1 MKYFRDPIARNLWL
15 IRLYYVFY
23 FGAMGAISPF
33 ITLFYVDKG
42 LSGTQIG
49 ILNTIVALSCFISA
63 PVMGRMADN
72 SRRPRLILQAALFL
86 SSLTYYILSLQSVFL
101 LMAFVVGLNAL
112 VAGGIN
118 PQSQIQALAAAE
130 KAGTYYGSIRLCGS
144 LGYAIVALISGAVIE
159 KTSLAAGFYGFGLLN
174 IAAILVL
181 FLIRTPGKEQ
191 KAAASNETQ
200 KVPLPQVISAIF
212 KNPELVAYTA
222 ALIIVSVCSNGISF
236 ESVYMQQL
244 GASDA
249 VIGRLSTL
257 GALVEIPM
265 MLLADRL
272 MRRKGATITIILGW
286 SFYCL
291 GTLVIVIHPAVISF
305 VLVRVV
311 LGLSFSLT
319 AVSGTYYVVDRA
331 PAAQTG
337 TILAFFSVTVSS
349 IIGIVASPISG
360 TLFDKLGAYW
370 LYVIAAAGYGLGAAI
385 ILIMVLR
392 KKKEKASPVQG

>member
-1 MKYFRDPIARNLWL
+1 MKFFRDPVTRNLWL

-33 ITLFYVDKG
+33 ITLFYVERG

-49 ILNTIVALSCFISA
+49 VLNTIVALSCFVSA

-72 SRRPRLILQAALFL
+72 SRRPRRILQVALLL
-86 SSLTYYILSLQSVFL
+86 SSLTYYLLSLQTAFL
-101 LMAFVVGLNAL
+101 IMAFVVALNAL

-130 KAGTYYGSIRLCGS
+130 KAGTGYGSIRLCGS
-144 LGYAIVALISGAVIE
+144 LGYAIVAMISGAVIE
-159 KTSLAAGFYGFGLLN
+159 KTSLVTGFYGFGLLN
-174 IAAILVL
+174 IVAILIL
-181 FLIRTPGKEQ
+181 FLIRTPG
-191 KAAASNETQ
+191 NELKTTSSGDTQ

-257 GALVEIPM
+257 GALVEMPM

-272 MRRKGATITIILGW
+272 MRRRGATFTLILGW
-286 SFYCL
+286 FFYCL
-291 GTLVIVIHPAVISF
+291 GTLVIVIHPAVASF
-305 VLVRVV
+305 IIVRVV

-331 PAAQTG
+331 PASQTG

-360 TLFDKLGAYW
+360 TLFDRLGAYW
-370 LYVIAAAGYGLGAAI
+370 LYVIAAIGYGLGASI
-385 ILIMVLR
+385 IFTMLMR
-392 KKKEKASPVQG
+392 KNKGKTIPAQG